1 MVQKDNANKVQENNA
16 VISSLFNKLVLM
28 GVKNA
33 VSLKFWMEGRINY
46 PRGCAH
52 VVTLNKNV
60 SIIR

>member
-33 VSLKFWMEGRINY
+33 FSMKFWMEGRINLLSKGLRS
-46 PRGCAH
+46 RG
-52 VVTLNKNV
+52 NIK
-60 SIIR
+60 